1 MTSPTIYIDRDD
13 TSVKTLAIKLG
24 AYAGLSDCIASNA
37 KSGPHTAITATR
49 HAGMALVL
57 CLYGGFA
64 DPADNG
70 WLCMATPD
78 QPGAVDGLLSMATR
92 CFNGQPQAVL
102 LNSEG
107 WN

>member
-1 MTSPTIYIDRDD
+1 MTAPTIYIDCDD

-24 AYAGLSDCIASNA
+24 AYAGLSDYVTRNA
-37 KSGPHTAITATR
+37 KHGPHTALTATR

-78 QPGAVDGLLSMATR
+78 QPGAAEGLLAMAKR
-92 CFNGQPQAVL
+92 CFNGQPEAVNINVEG
-102 LNSEG
+102 LN
-107 WN
+107 